1 MLLLKDSIAV
11 VIFVQLSRV
20 NQYSGLALP
29 ARDARHRKTG
39 LIQISLEILR
49 LWQKKKKI
57 GFIPIDK
64 FRYRPS
70 IFLKIEK

>member
-20 NQYSGLALP
+20 NQYYGLALP

-49 LWQKKKKI
+49 LWQKRK
-57 GFIPIDK
+57 
-64 FRYRPS
+64 
-70 IFLKIEK
+70 

>member
-20 NQYSGLALP
+20 NQYFGLALP
-29 ARDARHRKTG
+29 ARDARHQKTD

-49 LWQKKKKI
+49 LWQK
-57 GFIPIDK
+57 GND
-64 FRYRPS
+64 RVYTNR
-70 IFLKIEK
+70 

>member
-20 NQYSGLALP
+20 NQYSVLALP

-49 LWQKKKKI
+49 LWQKRK
-57 GFIPIDK
+57 
-64 FRYRPS
+64 
-70 IFLKIEK
+70 

>member
-20 NQYSGLALP
+20 NQYFGLAFP
-29 ARDARHRKTG
+29 ARDARHQKTD

-49 LWQKKKKI
+49 LWQK
-57 GFIPIDK
+57 GND
-64 FRYRPS
+64 RVYTNR
-70 IFLKIEK
+70 